1 MKIKKPFF
9 WNNINIIS
17 ISLIPFSIITFII
30 NNFKNLLSKKKYR
43 IKTICVGN
51 IYVGGT
57 GKTSL
62 CIEINNILKHK
73 FKTVFIKKK
82 YFDQFDEEELLKT
95 HGNFLSH
102 INRNFSLVK
111 AERTKKFNLAILDD
125 GLQDKSIKY
134 DISIACFNTNYGVG
148 NKLLLP
154 AGPLRERLSIL
165 RNYNAIFLNGEKN
178 NKKLFSVLNK
188 YNKNIFYAKYI
199 PTNIKKFNRKRK
211 YLYFCGIGNP
221 EEFEN
226 TLKKYK
232 FNIAKK
238 FIFPDHY
245 NFQNEEIDEIK
256 RIALDRNLEII
267 TTEKDYKR
275 LNVRNKKNIK
285 YLKIKLKI
293 KNLDKFKNF
302 LKEIL

>member
-9 WNNINIIS
+9 WNNKNIIS

-178 NKKLFSVLNK
+178 NKKLFSVLK
-188 YNKNIFYAKYI
+188 EYNKNIFYAKYI
-199 PTNIKKFNRKRK
+199 PTNIKEFNRKRK

-238 FIFPDHY
+238 IIFPDHY
-245 NFQNEEIDEIK
+245 NFQNEEIDSIK
-256 RIALDRNLEII
+256 RIALDGNLEII

-275 LNVRNKKNIK
+275 LNARNKKNIK